1 MVDMLLAGDRALV
14 RVKHYQTKED
24 MIQTWDIQNHPFK
37 KFEQVAT
44 SNGITYKVW
53 FDGKNYRVGRYV
65 VIARA

>member
-14 RVKHYQTKED
+14 RGRHYQTKED
-24 MIQTWDIQNHPFK
+24 LIQTWTIQDHPYK
-37 KFEQVAT
+37 INEKVAQY
-44 SNGITYKVW
+44 NGITYKVW